1 MKYKVI
7 GALACAF
14 MLLISSMNLP
24 YLISA
29 DTGRY
34 HQHLEAQE
42 KAACVHDD
50 DTFCTHLPLIS
61 IDTGGVEIPGKAIK
75 EGHRTIGYTTT
86 ADGSDR
92 IQAQIQVFDS
102 EENNNHLTDTPGI
115 TSDMTIHVRGNS
127 SRTFDKLG
135 YRINLFDKNG
145 ENNPQPL
152 LGMDAHHEWA
162 LHGPILDKTLI
173 RNYMWYNI
181 AGEIME
187 YAPNVRFCELVLNGE
202 YMGVYV
208 LIETITAGKDGSRLN
223 VKIDAKD
230 NTFSGYVLLL
240 DRLDNDESNHLK
252 SLTTYTLRTK
262 HKLEIVY
269 PGASNLTAEL
279 YEGIKQDFSA
289 FEKALYS
296 YDYDNEKYGYD
307 QMIDVGSFVD
317 YFLLNEFTCNYDAG
331 WLSTFL
337 YKDIDGKFR
346 MCIWDFNSACDNYQ
360 ESFMPADHFELQNC
374 LWFVMLCKD
383 EDFTSRCIE
392 RYHELRKTYLNEE
405 YLNQYIDD
413 TVAYLGDAIQRNY
426 EKWGYTF
433 GEDQDMLKPTD
444 RNPRTYEESIE
455 DMKEF
460 IALRGAWL
468 DENIEI
474 LKQYSAVSK
483 VKKYNEITD

>member
-29 DTGRY
+29 DTGRF
-34 HQHLEAQE
+34 HQHLEAKE
-42 KAACVHDD
+42 KAPCSHND

-75 EGHRTIGYTTT
+75 EGHQTIGYTT
-86 ADGSDR
+86 AEDGSDR

-187 YAPNVRFCELVLNGE
+187 YAPNVRFCELVINGA
-202 YMGVYV
+202 YM
-208 LIETITAGKDGSRLN
+208 
-223 VKIDAKD
+223 
-230 NTFSGYVLLL
+230 
-240 DRLDNDESNHLK
+240 
-252 SLTTYTLRTK
+252 
-262 HKLEIVY
+262 
-269 PGASNLTAEL
+269 
-279 YEGIKQDFSA
+279 
-289 FEKALYS
+289 
-296 YDYDNEKYGYD
+296 
-307 QMIDVGSFVD
+307 
-317 YFLLNEFTCNYDAG
+317 FL
-331 WLSTFL
+331 WRS
-337 YKDIDGKFR
+337 
-346 MCIWDFNSACDNYQ
+346 
-360 ESFMPADHFELQNC
+360 
-374 LWFVMLCKD
+374 
-383 EDFTSRCIE
+383 
-392 RYHELRKTYLNEE
+392 
-405 YLNQYIDD
+405 
-413 TVAYLGDAIQRNY
+413 
-426 EKWGYTF
+426 
-433 GEDQDMLKPTD
+433 
-444 RNPRTYEESIE
+444 
-455 DMKEF
+455 
-460 IALRGAWL
+460 
-468 DENIEI
+468 
-474 LKQYSAVSK
+474 
-483 VKKYNEITD
+483 